1 MVKNFEIPKNN
12 KIPVKTKKKISAP
25 KVIKDD
31 LYNDWGIEAM
41 ELIRGMKPL
50 PNPLFIAAKYKFIS
64 VDELEASIIDNEK
77 LDREWKL
84 YKAQY
89 KADLFDLAL
98 EMKQKDIILNMVEN
112 EMNLL
117 SSEGNVPDIRFIIG
131 KDAWK

>member
-12 KIPVKTKKKISAP
+12 KIPVNTKKKISAP
-25 KVIKDD
+25 KVIKDE

-41 ELIRGMKPL
+41 ELIRGMKTL

-64 VDELEASIIDNEK
+64 VDELEASIVDNEK

-98 EMKQKDIILNMVEN
+98 DMKQKDIILNMVEN

-117 SSEGNVPDIRFIIG
+117 SSEGNVPDIKFIIG